1 MMALFN
7 LGGSLAP
14 DSKIRQRI
22 AQLRALH
29 EQGEQLLES
38 IRVMNKRIA
47 EATNGNATS
56 ALPTEGNAGSTR
68 SRLYSL
74 DIYPRRPH

>member
-1 MMALFN
+1 MMTLFN
-7 LGGSLAP
+7 LGGGIGT

-38 IRVMNKRIA
+38 IRSMNKRIA
-47 EATNGNATS
+47 GATNGS
-56 ALPTEGNAGSTR
+56 AIPTITGSSSVER
-68 SRLYSL
+68 SGLYSL
-74 DIYPRRPH
+74 DVYPRRPH